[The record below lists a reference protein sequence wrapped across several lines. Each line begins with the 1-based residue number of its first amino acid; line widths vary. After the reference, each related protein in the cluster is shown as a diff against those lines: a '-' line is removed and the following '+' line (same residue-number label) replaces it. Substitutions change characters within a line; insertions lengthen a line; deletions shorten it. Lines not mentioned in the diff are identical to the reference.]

1 MVIHC
6 YRRSKSVK
14 FTYQMCHL
22 FMTLI
27 SVLIL
32 FLFVIY
38 WIYYKKM
45 SFIDLIVKVLHY
57 RVVIFYWKFN
67 CVFIYR
73 KDHRNQLHL
82 QEMSKKVNKRK
93 RNQFQQQSKYIFLNK
108 HKIYCSFFRKWV
120 VLYKI
125 RNLGCETVKLIIFLP
140 TLKAVILVIILYM

>member
-1 MVIHC
+1 
-6 YRRSKSVK
+6 
-14 FTYQMCHL
+14 
-22 FMTLI
+22 
-27 SVLIL
+27 
-32 FLFVIY
+32 
-38 WIYYKKM
+38 M

-108 HKIYCSFFRKWV
+108 HKIYCSFFSKMSSF
-120 VLYKI
+120 I
-125 RNLGCETVKLIIFLP
+125 
-140 TLKAVILVIILYM
+140 